1 MTCQHRYIKTFDSV
15 KTSTKYW
22 ACSECRGEFVPLQEL
37 AMYQVQRLGQ
47 EIEDFNEVEKLSN
60 LGKQI
65 LREIKPQH
73 TWIGLTDSEKNKM
86 AFIAGSDKHWLIR
99 LVEDKLKEKNETA

>member
-1 MTCQHRYIKTFDSV
+1 MTCPHRHIKTIYSEDDTF
-15 KTSTKYW
+15 TKYW
-22 ACSECRGEFVPLQEL
+22 ACSECRVKFFPLQEL

-65 LREIKPQH
+65 LK
-73 TWIGLTDSEKNKM
+73 DMK
-86 AFIAGSDKHWLIR
+86 
-99 LVEDKLKEKNETA
+99 

>member
-22 ACSECRGEFVPLQEL
+22 ACSECRCEFVPLQEL

-47 EIEDFNEVEKLSN
+47 EIEDFNEVEQHSN

-65 LREIKPQH
+65 LK
-73 TWIGLTDSEKNKM
+73 GMK
-86 AFIAGSDKHWLIR
+86 
-99 LVEDKLKEKNETA
+99 